1 TSVCTGAFLLER
13 ARLLDGKRA
22 TTYWGALD
30 EFRALG
36 TAIVTPMRYVDEG
49 TVITASGISAGIDM
63 SLYIIGRLWSVE
75 LARKVQKGIEYFP
88 EPPYSNV
95 PIE

>member
-1 TSVCTGAFLLER
+1 
-13 ARLLDGKRA
+13 
-22 TTYWGALD
+22 
-30 EFRALG
+30 
-36 TAIVTPMRYVDEG
+36 
-49 TVITASGISAGIDM
+49 
-63 SLYIIGRLWSVE
+63 LWSVE